1 MSKIYRCIA
10 IDDDPLMLRKLEVYI
25 EDIPWLTFLE
35 SHNNPIKG
43 ASAIIS
49 IRPDIV
55 FLDIEMPMVDGNY
68 VVDWIGPKLELM
80 ENPPKIIIVS
90 SLTIPKEEQLP
101 QVTGYLNKAN
111 VTSPDALESM
121 LKELIEPAI

>member
-1 MSKIYRCIA
+1 MSKNYTCIA
-10 IDDDPLMLRKLEVYI
+10 IDDDPLLLRKLQAYI

-43 ASAIIS
+43 ASAIVS
-49 IRPDIV
+49 IKPDII

-68 VVDWIGPKLELM
+68 LVDWIGPKLEIM
-80 ENPPKIIIVS
+80 ENPPKIFIVS

-101 QVTGYLNKAN
+101 QVTGYINKAN
-111 VTSPDALESM
+111 VTSPEALETR
-121 LKELIEPAI
+121 LKEFIDPKD

>member
-1 MSKIYRCIA
+1 
-10 IDDDPLMLRKLEVYI
+10 
-25 EDIPWLTFLE
+25 
-35 SHNNPIKG
+35 
-43 ASAIIS
+43 
-49 IRPDIV
+49 
-55 FLDIEMPMVDGNY
+55 MVDGNY